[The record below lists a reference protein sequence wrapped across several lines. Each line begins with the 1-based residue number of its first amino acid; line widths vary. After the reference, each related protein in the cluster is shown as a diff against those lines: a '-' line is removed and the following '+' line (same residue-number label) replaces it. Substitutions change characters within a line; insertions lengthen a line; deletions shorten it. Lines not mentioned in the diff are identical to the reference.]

1 MASIYVGNCSDDVT
15 EEQLRELFFAYG
27 EVGTV
32 KIIKDRDTGRPRG
45 FAFVEMPDASAAKA
59 AIRGVNG
66 TDLGGRTL
74 KVNEAQPKGVAAAG
88 PAGSPPSQEV
98 HALQSF

>member
-32 KIIKDRDTGRPRG
+32 KIITDRDTGRPRG
-45 FAFVEMPDASAAKA
+45 FAFIEMPDASAARA
-59 AIRGVNG
+59 AIKGVDG
-66 TDLGGRTL
+66 TDLGGR
-74 KVNEAQPKGVAAAG
+74 
-88 PAGSPPSQEV
+88 
-98 HALQSF
+98 